1 MALTRQPPQKIQLDL
16 PVKIIHFRFRLWWSI
31 PPLPFLEF
39 GFQIQHVKKLSTKNK
54 KLYYTVTKTL
64 HYFRNMYWLSKTNTK
79 LPTICKNSTHTHKH
93 TEKITQFVQTEEIC
107 HITYV
112 LTYLDPEE
120 KLCITIVFSIYYYDK
135 YLFFRKLTV
144 QKKIA
149 VFSLE
154 KMVPSITI
162 NLQCS
167 VTNFYIS
174 KSLAKK

>member
-79 LPTICKNSTHTHKH
+79 LPTICKKSTHTHKH

-112 LTYLDPEE
+112 LTYLVVINYLNYDQKYP
-120 KLCITIVFSIYYYDK
+120 YYMLLY
-135 YLFFRKLTV
+135 YHLMARK
-144 QKKIA
+144 QFCKG
-149 VFSLE
+149 
-154 KMVPSITI
+154 
-162 NLQCS
+162 
-167 VTNFYIS
+167 
-174 KSLAKK
+174 

>member
-1 MALTRQPPQKIQLDL
+1 MSIISRLCLHQLTIQKRTAVVIMADVRYKTKDKSNIL
-16 PVKIIHFRFRLWWSI
+16 
-31 PPLPFLEF
+31 
-39 GFQIQHVKKLSTKNK
+39 KKLSK
-54 KLYYTVTKTL
+54 K
-64 HYFRNMYWLSKTNTK
+64 FNTISMK
-79 LPTICKNSTHTHKH
+79 KSFHRIQVDIIPDRFMVRRESNSIVSAKETTSN
-93 TEKITQFVQTEEIC
+93 
-107 HITYV
+107 V